1 MRIRRGGVDRL
12 VRRFLAGTVLILL
25 MLLCG
30 RYISRAAGSITKNEC
45 RNMICA
51 GGQWLVEAIW
61 NQAHPAEAPGV
72 SGSWP
77 DVRGGRGGVNDPD
90 PAYRKY
96 NAVKT
101 FYEEHQY
108 LAWYGN
114 EESGQQT
121 PEETGIVASGEAG
134 AGGTADAGAA
144 AADSTRGQDLAAGAG
159 TMGASGFQ
167 GASQSL
173 EAITGTLERP
183 ITGNTYVLEQ
193 LMDYDFLIKH
203 FYSVH
208 TSTTAGRDLMNA
220 RDLLSRDMT
229 MKGDDSKPQILIYH
243 THSQEAYKDSG
254 PGQTVV
260 GVGDCLTRLLEAKG
274 SNVYHDKS
282 VYDLKNGQLD
292 RSKAYNYALDGITN
306 ILQQNPSIEVVLDI
320 HRDGVGENLHL
331 VTQVDGRDTAQ
342 IMFFNGLSQTPEGP
356 IEYLQNPY
364 REDNLA
370 FSLQMQLG
378 AAAYYPGFTRKI
390 YLKGLRYNEH
400 LRPKSSLIEVG
411 AQTNTYEEAL
421 NAMEPLSELLD
432 MVLQGNRKDSI
443 IQ

>member
-1 MRIRRGGVDRL
+1 MRIRRGGV
-12 VRRFLAGTVLILL
+12 
-25 MLLCG
+25 
-30 RYISRAAGSITKNEC
+30 
-45 RNMICA
+45 
-51 GGQWLVEAIW
+51 
-61 NQAHPAEAPGV
+61 
-72 SGSWP
+72 
-77 DVRGGRGGVNDPD
+77 
-90 PAYRKY
+90 
-96 NAVKT
+96 
-101 FYEEHQY
+101 
-108 LAWYGN
+108 
-114 EESGQQT
+114 
-121 PEETGIVASGEAG
+121 
-134 AGGTADAGAA
+134 
-144 AADSTRGQDLAAGAG
+144 
-159 TMGASGFQ
+159 
-167 GASQSL
+167 
-173 EAITGTLERP
+173 
-183 ITGNTYVLEQ
+183 
-193 LMDYDFLIKH
+193 
-203 FYSVH
+203 
-208 TSTTAGRDLMNA
+208 
-220 RDLLSRDMT
+220 
-229 MKGDDSKPQILIYH
+229 
-243 THSQEAYKDSG
+243 
-254 PGQTVV
+254 
-260 GVGDCLTRLLEAKG
+260 
-274 SNVYHDKS
+274 
-282 VYDLKNGQLD
+282 D